1 MKRLGF
7 FVICSCCCVVQAATP
22 DITFHGTLVSPPV
35 CTISGGKTIEVDFG
49 DILINDI
56 DGVNFRQT
64 VPYEITCDSGVRD
77 AVWEMTLT
85 WKGTPTNYNT
95 SAVQTSVTDLGIEMQ
110 QNGSP
115 FELDKPL
122 SIDPASPPMLKA
134 VPVKASGAVLGDGA
148 FSAYATLQVDYQ

>member
-7 FVICSCCCVVQAATP
+7 FVICGCCCVVQAATP

-95 SAVQTSVTDLGIEMQ
+95 SQSRPALPTWALKCNKMAVR
-110 QNGSP
+110 
-115 FELDKPL
+115 L
-122 SIDPASPPMLKA
+122 SWINL
-134 VPVKASGAVLGDGA
+134 
-148 FSAYATLQVDYQ
+148 